1 MSISGIIGRFGI
13 PLYVYRPTITTASD
27 GTVVRT
33 YASAAISA
41 RGFVQPSGQTQDVFE
56 GRASSRTTGV
66 VYFDG
71 ALDIRIEDEIYSGT
85 SGSVTAWRV
94 TGIVNPGEIGRSLAA
109 LHLNMTAVDVVE
121 VEPTVSL

>member
-1 MSISGIIGRFGI
+1 LSISSLVGRFGI
-13 PLYVYRPTITTASD
+13 DLYVYRPTLTTASD

-33 YASAAISA
+33 FSSAAITA
-41 RGFVQPSGQTQDVFE
+41 RGFVQPTGQTQDVFE
-56 GRASSRTTGV
+56 GRASSRTTGTA
-66 VYFDG
+66 YFDG

-94 TGIVNPGEIGRSLAA
+94 TGAVNPGEMGRTLAA

-121 VEPTVSL
+121 VEPTVAL